1 MAETHRMMKSVADD
15 SEQMRVMWGLAKE
28 AREWFQSSRE
38 QLWSAVKPDDLEEV
52 GKQLQKRFKASGNKK
67 TRQSGA
73 YRGLDKQIKD
83 FLSTCPLIAALKHK
97 SMRPRHW
104 ELLMKA
110 TKKTFTPP
118 QEDPGMKLQVRDRE
132 ERGCCGRCVCGHGCC
147 ARGFACGVGRCRCSA
162 GMQRPQ
168 LAAVLT
174 ATPLQLPPRF
184 FFVRLTSLTAGSPP
198 SFLPPPPLCSLLRP
212 LCAGPAGPEPAR
224 ILGGRGG
231 DLRPGGQGGE
241 DGGHAAAHGQHL
253 GGEGQRGGRGTDG
266 SSVEAEGSSGGQRGQ
281 MGSAWKQRG
290 HRG

>member
-1 MAETHRMMKSVADD
+1 VSALNEHEVRYAAHAKRVERMQYLAATFEFPQAMAETHRMMKSVADD

-118 QEDPGMKLQVRDRE
+118 QEDPGMKLQVRRTGE
-132 ERGCCGRCVCGHGCC
+132 GCSGRSACAAVGA
-147 ARGFACGVGRCRCSA
+147 ARGV
-162 GMQRPQ
+162 
-168 LAAVLT
+168 
-174 ATPLQLPPRF
+174 
-184 FFVRLTSLTAGSPP
+184 
-198 SFLPPPPLCSLLRP
+198 
-212 LCAGPAGPEPAR
+212 
-224 ILGGRGG
+224 
-231 DLRPGGQGGE
+231 
-241 DGGHAAAHGQHL
+241 
-253 GGEGQRGGRGTDG
+253 
-266 SSVEAEGSSGGQRGQ
+266 
-281 MGSAWKQRG
+281 
-290 HRG
+290 